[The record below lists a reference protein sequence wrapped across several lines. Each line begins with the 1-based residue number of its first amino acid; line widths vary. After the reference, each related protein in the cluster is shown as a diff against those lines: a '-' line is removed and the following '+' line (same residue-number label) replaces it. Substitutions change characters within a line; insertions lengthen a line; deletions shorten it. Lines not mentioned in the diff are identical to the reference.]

1 MTMVATSPEPERGA
15 DGFNNGLALAEVTAV
30 DDPDGLGRV
39 QLRLSW
45 DPEGI
50 TTHWARTANFMGGN
64 GRGAYFVPE
73 IGDEVLVGFEH
84 GDPSHPYVLGA
95 LWSTSNPP
103 PIARS
108 DTENNER
115 LIKTRSGHLLR
126 FSDDE
131 QAPEAELSLDDGKQ
145 LKLDKDTIVLTD
157 GSGSNLLKIDT
168 NAGTIEI
175 TAQNRIELSANQIS
189 LNANSA
195 IEVSTPGTLTLKG
208 STQVNI
214 NPPG

>member
-1 MTMVATSPEPERGA
+1 
-15 DGFNNGLALAEVTAV
+15 
-30 DDPDGLGRV
+30 
-39 QLRLSW
+39 
-45 DPEGI
+45 
-50 TTHWARTANFMGGN
+50 MGGN